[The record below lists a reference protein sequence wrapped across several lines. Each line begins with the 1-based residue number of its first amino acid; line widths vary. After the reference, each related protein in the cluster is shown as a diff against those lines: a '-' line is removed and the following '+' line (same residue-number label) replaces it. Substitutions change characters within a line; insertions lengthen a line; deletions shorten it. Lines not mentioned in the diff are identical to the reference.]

1 MEIKNKVTPMPTKNI
16 DVEYERYKDWD
27 MSDSK
32 PANLHPMVKKLQD
45 NKRLAQLAEAQKN
58 MPFDEDV
65 VNWVSKQDANTRSR
79 INEMIRQVMGMYQTA

>member
-45 NKRLAQLAEAQKN
+45 NKRLAQLAEAQKICLL
-58 MPFDEDV
+58 MKM
-65 VNWVSKQDANTRSR
+65 W
-79 INEMIRQVMGMYQTA
+79 